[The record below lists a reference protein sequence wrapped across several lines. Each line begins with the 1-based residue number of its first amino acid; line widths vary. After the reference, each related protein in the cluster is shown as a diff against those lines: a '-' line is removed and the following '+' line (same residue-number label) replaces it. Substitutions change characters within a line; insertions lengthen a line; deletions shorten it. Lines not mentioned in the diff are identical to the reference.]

1 MAHMPRKKPRQA
13 RASATQALIV
23 EAAARI
29 LEDTTAPSFTT
40 NAIAERAG
48 VSVGSL
54 YQYFPDK
61 EAILASLLRREW
73 QNMLEA
79 MTVSLSEEASPQ
91 DGIGAFIDIAI
102 THQFARPRMSRHL
115 ELLEQSL
122 DLDEDLEA
130 LSAEIQTRVLTQ
142 LRRYWPEVSSTTARD
157 VVSICRAI
165 INDSAG
171 LSLHPEPDLKSRLN
185 AAVFGYLNAARA
197 DSPSR

>member
-1 MAHMPRKKPRQA
+1 MAHMPRKQPRQA

-29 LEDTTAPSFTT
+29 LEDPTAPSFTT
-40 NAIAERAG
+40 NAIAEKAG
-48 VSVGSL
+48 VSIGSL

-61 EAILASLLRREW
+61 DAIIASLLRREW

-79 MTVSLSEEASPQ
+79 MTISLSEDSCPE

-102 THQFARPRMSRHL
+102 AHQFARPRMSRQL
-115 ELLEQSL
+115 EFLEQSL

-130 LSAEIQTRVLTQ
+130 LSAEIQARVLAQ
-142 LRRYWPEVSSTTARD
+142 LRRYWPEVSPAPARD
-157 VVSICRAI
+157 VISICRAI
-165 INDSAG
+165 INDNAR

-185 AAVFGYLNAARA
+185 AAIFGYLNATRA

>member
-1 MAHMPRKKPRQA
+1 MAHMPRKQPRQA

-29 LEDTTAPSFTT
+29 LEDPTAPSFTT
-40 NAIAERAG
+40 NAIAEKAG
-48 VSVGSL
+48 ISIGSL

-79 MTVSLSEEASPQ
+79 MTVSLCDASDPQ

-102 THQFARPRMSRHL
+102 SHQFARPRMSRQL
-115 ELLEQSL
+115 EFLEQTL

-130 LSAEIQTRVLTQ
+130 LSTEIQARVLTQ
-142 LRRYWPEVSSTTARD
+142 LRRYWPEVSPAIARD
-157 VVSICRAI
+157 VISICRAI
-165 INDSAG
+165 INDGAR
-171 LSLHPEPDLKSRLN
+171 LSLHPEPDLKSRLS

-197 DSPSR
+197 DLPSR